1 MPVRPNSFA
10 FCGGAYGDEGK
21 GRIVDQYV
29 SDYAKHGPVF
39 VYRDNGGSNAG
50 HTVAFG
56 NTKVALHQL
65 LSGTF
70 IEDVM
75 TILGKGMVVHPGDL
89 LAEMAAVKQA
99 TGGSIPATILIDEMA
114 VVLLDTHRAYEAVLQ
129 DWQTGNRGTTGRG
142 ISPAYVDVL
151 LRHPIRMRDLKPFTS
166 EKIVKHYKLYQAL
179 IAGLG
184 QNLAEC
190 AVPTLAGEKQIVGSE
205 QVFVARVAEQA
216 TRLAPYIAGVFDVLS
231 AAWADEKTTFVFEK
245 AQAIGLDVRWGVYPD
260 FTASD
265 TTFGG
270 IFASTEGI
278 INPAEIGIRAGVI
291 KATYM
296 SSVGIRQLP
305 SVMDAALA
313 NKIRQDAD
321 EYGATTKRPRDI
333 VHFDVPAT
341 AFFARVG
348 GLTHLVATHMDI
360 VYPDT
365 PIKVC
370 VAYAQQG
377 KTVSYRPDQA
387 YLSTIAPVYQEF
399 APWDVTELQQA
410 KTSSQLPR
418 TAQTYL
424 KFLED
429 SLGVPLLMIT
439 TGPKREEGIRFH

>member
-1 MPVRPNSFA
+1 M
-10 FCGGAYGDEGK
+10 
-21 GRIVDQYV
+21 
-29 SDYAKHGPVF
+29 
-39 VYRDNGGSNAG
+39 
-50 HTVAFG
+50 
-56 NTKVALHQL
+56 
-65 LSGTF
+65 
-70 IEDVM
+70 
-75 TILGKGMVVHPGDL
+75 
-89 LAEMAAVKQA
+89 
-99 TGGSIPATILIDEMA
+99 
-114 VVLLDTHRAYEAVLQ
+114 
-129 DWQTGNRGTTGRG
+129 
-142 ISPAYVDVL
+142 
-151 LRHPIRMRDLKPFTS
+151 
-166 EKIVKHYKLYQAL
+166 
-179 IAGLG
+179 
-184 QNLAEC
+184 
-190 AVPTLAGEKQIVGSE
+190 
-205 QVFVARVAEQA
+205 
-216 TRLAPYIAGVFDVLS
+216 
-231 AAWADEKTTFVFEK
+231 
-245 AQAIGLDVRWGVYPD
+245 
-260 FTASD
+260 
-265 TTFGG
+265 
-270 IFASTEGI
+270 
-278 INPAEIGIRAGVI
+278 I

-333 VHFDVPAT
+333 VHFDVPAS

-439 TGPKREEGIRFH
+439 TGPKREEGIKFDCIPQPSGFLALGGSFRVKQPIKAEHIRDHSSLAT